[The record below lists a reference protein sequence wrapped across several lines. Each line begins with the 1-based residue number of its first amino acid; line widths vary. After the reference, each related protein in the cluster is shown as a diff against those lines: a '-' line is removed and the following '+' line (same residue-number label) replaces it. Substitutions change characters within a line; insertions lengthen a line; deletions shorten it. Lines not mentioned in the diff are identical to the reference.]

1 MWVWLTIGSAILLGF
16 YDVAKKQS
24 LKKNGVLYVLFAA
37 TALSTVFL
45 SPFLHPGSVND
56 HILLLVKG
64 ILVTSSWVS
73 GLAAMKLVP
82 LSTVSTIKASRPV
95 FVLIFS
101 LILFGERLNL
111 LQWAGSLIAIVALLL
126 LSRTSAR
133 EGISFT
139 HNRGIWLMGVSILT
153 GVASALFDKYILGF
167 MEPLFVQSWANL
179 YITVLLGLSILVLRI
194 RDSSRLQP
202 FKWDWMIVL
211 IAVFITAADF
221 LYFSALNQE
230 GSLLSVISMVRRSS
244 VVVPFLFGAFAFH
257 EKNIRLKVLDMA
269 VMLAGITLITLGSI

>member
-257 EKNIRLKVLDMA
+257 EKNIRLKALDMV

>member
-194 RDSSRLQP
+194 RNSSRLQP

-257 EKNIRLKVLDMA
+257 EKNIRLKALDMV

>member
-1 MWVWLTIGSAILLGF
+1 
-16 YDVAKKQS
+16 
-24 LKKNGVLYVLFAA
+24 
-37 TALSTVFL
+37 
-45 SPFLHPGSVND
+45 
-56 HILLLVKG
+56 
-64 ILVTSSWVS
+64 
-73 GLAAMKLVP
+73 
-82 LSTVSTIKASRPV
+82 
-95 FVLIFS
+95 
-101 LILFGERLNL
+101 
-111 LQWAGSLIAIVALLL
+111 
-126 LSRTSAR
+126 
-133 EGISFT
+133 
-139 HNRGIWLMGVSILT
+139 MGVSILT

-257 EKNIRLKVLDMA
+257 EKNIRLKALDMV